1 MLRHVLGRLLDRLRL
16 EEVVAGDDEREYAD
30 RIREARLQHRRTR
43 GARRHAFWTDL
54 REFLLSIP
62 AGIGVRIGG

>member
-1 MLRHVLGRLLDRLRL
+1 MYSTMT
-16 EEVVAGDDEREYAD
+16 ADDEREYAD

-43 GARRHAFWTDL
+43 AARRHAFWTDL